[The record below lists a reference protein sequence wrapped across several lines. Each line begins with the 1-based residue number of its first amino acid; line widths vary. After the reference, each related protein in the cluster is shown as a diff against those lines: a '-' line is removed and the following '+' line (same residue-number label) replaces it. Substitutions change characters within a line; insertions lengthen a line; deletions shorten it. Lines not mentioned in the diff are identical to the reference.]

1 MIDFLSGTVVE
12 KAEESLVLAV
22 GGIGFRLFVPARTL
36 ETVEKGQEL
45 RVYAHL
51 VFQEDEF
58 FLYGFATP
66 EEREMF
72 VALLSVPQVGPRLA
86 FKLVAALPPAQLVA
100 AIRRGDLSALDSVK
114 GIGRRTA
121 QRVLLELSER
131 ALRWAPPETPPET
144 EKEKIVLQALTS
156 KALGFKAEEARRALE
171 MVRQECPEA
180 SVEEMLR
187 RALSILAGGK

>member
-1 MIDFLSGTVVE
+1 MIEFLFGKVVE
-12 KAEESLVLAV
+12 VGEEWVVLAV
-22 GGIGFRLFVPARTL
+22 GGVGFRLSVPGRTASGL
-36 ETVEKGQEL
+36 SPGMEAKLHT
-45 RVYAHL
+45 HL
-51 VFQEDEF
+51 LLSEDEF
-58 FLYGFATP
+58 SLYGFATP

-72 VALLSVPQVGPRLA
+72 VTLLSVPQVGPRLA
-86 FKLVAALPPAQLVA
+86 FKLVAALPPAELVS

-131 ALRWAPPETPPET
+131 VQKWAPPEAPPPT

-156 KALGFKAEEARRALE
+156 KALGFKAEEARKALE
-171 MVRQECPEA
+171 AVRRECPDA

-187 RALSILAGGK
+187 RALALLATGR